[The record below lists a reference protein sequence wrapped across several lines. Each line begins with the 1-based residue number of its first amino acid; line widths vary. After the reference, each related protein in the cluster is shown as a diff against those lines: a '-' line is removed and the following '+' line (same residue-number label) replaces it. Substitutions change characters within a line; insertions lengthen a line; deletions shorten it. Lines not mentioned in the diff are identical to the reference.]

1 MVLHRD
7 YPGQECSAAR
17 ALEIVGE
24 RWTLLIVRDV
34 LLGVHRFDQLVET
47 VGTTRAMLTRRLGA
61 LVADGIVEKRRY
73 QTNPERFEYHATDK
87 GRELFGVIATLM
99 QWGERHYGPG
109 RVMVHDSCGR
119 PIDPQLS
126 CGCCGQPARLEDV
139 SRPTPSDSW
148 RTP

>member
-1 MVLHRD
+1 VVLHRD

-17 ALEIVGE
+17 ALEVVGE

-34 LLGVHRFDQLVET
+34 LLGVHRFDQLAET
-47 VGTTRAMLTRRLGA
+47 VGTTRAMLTRRLSA
-61 LVADGIVEKRRY
+61 LIADGIVEKRRY

-87 GRELFGVIATLM
+87 GRELFGVIAMLM

-109 RVMVHDSCGR
+109 RVLVHNSCSQ

-126 CGCCGQPARLEDV
+126 CGCCGQPARLDDV
-139 SRPTPSDSW
+139 SR
-148 RTP
+148 